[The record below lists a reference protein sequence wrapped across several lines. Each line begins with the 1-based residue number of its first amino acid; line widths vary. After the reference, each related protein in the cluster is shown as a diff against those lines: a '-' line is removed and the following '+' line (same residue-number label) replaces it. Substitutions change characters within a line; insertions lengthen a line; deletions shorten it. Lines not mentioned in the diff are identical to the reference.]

1 MWPHKN
7 HKNLVKS
14 IKLLKEKG
22 IVVNVVLSGDS
33 NSKNGDIVKEMIH
46 QYNLQNQ
53 FTLVGIVN
61 EAELYNLY
69 KNSQGVV
76 IPTLYEAGSFPL
88 VESILMEIPVICSNI
103 TSLPETIGN
112 QEFIFDPN
120 SVENIGLG
128 GAILNLN
135 PQSRFLMLMGK
146 LTQSILPFIWIYT
159 FFAYFIRP
167 YKAHRKSRA
176 LFIKEA
182 KKISHNEFKRW
193 YRLTAT
199 ILPVLKRIRDK
210 EMRTPILYIMGS
222 HDYMFLPFVKKIVA
236 LHRSS
241 SLITVANSGHV
252 VNIDQPEEFNIQ
264 LLSFLLSD

>member
-1 MWPHKN
+1 MLIDLRGHG
-7 HKNLVKS
+7 KS
-14 IKLLKEKG
+14 EVSPEGTEYTFNIIIDDILNVLDENKIKKSHFVG
-22 IVVNVVLSGDS
+22 ISLGSILIQ
-33 NSKNGDIVKEMIH
+33 KM
-46 QYNLQNQ
+46 LQNHS
-53 FTLVGIVN
+53 N
-61 EAELYNLY
+61 R
-69 KNSQGVV
+69 
-76 IPTLYEAGSFPL
+76 
-88 VESILMEIPVICSNI
+88 VEK
-103 TSLPETIGN
+103 
-112 QEFIFDPN
+112 
-120 SVENIGLG
+120 IGLG

-159 FFAYFIRP
+159 FFAYVIMP